1 MIPEYSPAEIEPK
14 WREKW
19 AADEA
24 HRTPDPSERP
34 TFYCLDFF
42 PYPSG
47 SGISVGHM
55 RNYVPSDV
63 VSRYMRMRGYDV
75 LHPMMEAARAGQGG
89 TTFGLLHGLSSSL
102 FAIKGALVLAL
113 LWRCCGSRG

>member
-1 MIPEYSPAEIEPK
+1 MPVTREYSPAEIEPK
-14 WREKW
+14 WRAKW
-19 AADEA
+19 AADGL
-24 HRTPDPSERP
+24 HNTPAPSDRP

-47 SGISVGHM
+47 AGISVGHM

-75 LHPMMEAARAGQGG
+75 LHPMGWDA
-89 TTFGLLHGLSSSL
+89 FGLPTEND
-102 FAIKGALVLAL
+102 AIKRGRHPEALTAE
-113 LWRCCGSRG
+113 